1 MRLPEPPLASPPR
14 LENCEFENCNELFRS
29 REVFEHHAANVHGVF
44 VNRKFPEN
52 FLEAELNENRGSE
65 VFNDQVLSGRKND
78 EMNKT
83 ERSNFDWDIM
93 APLLKGQLIS
103 E

>member
-1 MRLPEPPLASPPR
+1 MRLPEPPLPSPPR
-14 LENCEFENCNELFRS
+14 LEKCEFENCDELFRS

-52 FLEAELNENRGSE
+52 FFNENRGSE

-78 EMNKT
+78 ELNKT
-83 ERSNFDWDIM
+83 KKSNFDWDIM
-93 APLLKGQLIS
+93 ASLLKGQLIS

>member
-1 MRLPEPPLASPPR
+1 MRLQEPPLASPPR
-14 LENCEFENCNELFRS
+14 LEKCEFENCNELFRS
-29 REVFEHHAANVHGVF
+29 REVLEHHGINVHGIF
-44 VNRKFPEN
+44 ENRKFPEI

-65 VFNDQVLSGRKND
+65 VFNDVLSGRKK
-78 EMNKT
+78 ET
-83 ERSNFDWDIM
+83 EKSNFDWDIM